1 MGSLHPPLPVKLFV
15 AMLASELTLFAVC
28 AHELSAVY
36 GQVDIESDVT
46 PWDHTDYYLAEMGP
60 GLQRKFLFFERLID
74 PAELATIK
82 RFTVSLEDRLR
93 QTTVGRAARRINLDP
108 GYVTEA
114 KVVLSTTKDFPH
126 RIYIGNDMYAES
138 TLHYDRNEGAFLPR
152 EHTYPDFRTLRC
164 RELFQQARDR
174 LRASLGK
181 KIGKQP

>member
-1 MGSLHPPLPVKLFV
+1 MGSLLSPLPVKLFV
-15 AMLASELTLFAVC
+15 AMLASDPALFAVC
-28 AHELSAVY
+28 AQELSAVY

-60 GLQRKFLFFERLID
+60 GLQRKFLFFEQLID
-74 PAELATIK
+74 PAELAPIK

-93 QTTVGRAARRINLDP
+93 QTRVGRAVRRINLDP

-126 RIYIGNDMYAES
+126 RIYIGDAVYAES
-138 TLHYDRNEGAFLPR
+138 TLHYDRNDRSFLPR
-152 EHTYPDFRTLRC
+152 EHTYPDFRAARC
-164 RELFQQARDR
+164 REMFKKARER

-181 KIGKQP
+181 HC